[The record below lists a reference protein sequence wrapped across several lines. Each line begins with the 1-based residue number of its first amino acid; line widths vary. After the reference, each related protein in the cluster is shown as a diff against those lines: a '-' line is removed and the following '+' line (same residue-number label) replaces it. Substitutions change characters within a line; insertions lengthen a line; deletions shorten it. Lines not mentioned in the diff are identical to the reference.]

1 MAPPADRDRS
11 DGAGPKPRWNFERC
25 QHADSECKN
34 RPANAER
41 EQQEFEFYRLAVFV
55 LSGGAGHCARALVRQ
70 NRQQTFHGGSI
81 GQVPKIEERLAYDF
95 AAEQGAHARS
105 SEPDGV
111 AGAAV
116 ERQDKRIGQHGANGA
131 RVDVRAFRGWTGPT
145 LFLPV
150 NVKLAACGVFHDN
163 RFPAQ
168 HLCPRLGQN
177 HLGYGRV
184 VAGGAG
190 FMPRGWSGGAL
201 SRQRPVKPNKRLRL
215 AGVRRVP
222 LRIAFRSRRFL
233 GGNYG

>member
-1 MAPPADRDRS
+1 MAPPTDRDRP
-11 DGAGPKPRWNFERC
+11 DGARPKPRWNFERC
-25 QHADSECKN
+25 QHADSACKN

-70 NRQQTFHGGSI
+70 DRQQTFHGGSI
-81 GQVPKIEERLAYDF
+81 GQVPKIEERLAFDF

-131 RVDVRAFRGWTGPT
+131 GLDVRAFRGWAGPT

-150 NVKLAACGVFHDN
+150 SVKLAACGVFHDN
-163 RFPAQ
+163 RFPARNTSVPDWDKSPRVTGVQ
-168 HLCPRLGQN
+168 LRVEQALCREV
-177 HLGYGRV
+177 GR
-184 VAGGAG
+184 AG
-190 FMPRGWSGGAL
+190 PCRGNAPL
-201 SRQRPVKPNKRLRL
+201 SLTK
-215 AGVRRVP
+215 G
-222 LRIAFRSRRFL
+222 
-233 GGNYG
+233 